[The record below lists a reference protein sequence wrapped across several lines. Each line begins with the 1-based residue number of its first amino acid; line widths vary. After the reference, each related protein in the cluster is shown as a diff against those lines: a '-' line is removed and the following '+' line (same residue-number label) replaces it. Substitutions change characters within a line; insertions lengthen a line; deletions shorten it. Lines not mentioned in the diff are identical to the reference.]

1 VIEQHFGESPPFSL
15 GVEEEVMLL
24 DAETY
29 ALVPGVKALLA
40 GAEGRELPGL
50 FKTELHASI
59 VELNTGICA
68 SVDETRTALRTLR
81 KTAAEIAQ
89 AEGMVIAAAGTHPFS
104 RAEDQQVVQEE
115 RYKSFLA
122 YGGVSVRRQAVN
134 GLHVHVGVESADACF
149 HALEG
154 MLPWLPVVLAL
165 SANSPYADGI
175 QTGLASNRAEVLAQ
189 LPRAG
194 APPAF
199 DSYADWEVFVE
210 RFVAAGVA
218 EDYTRFWWD
227 ARPHPKFG
235 TVEVRMP
242 DQPTALARTL
252 AFVALLQAL
261 AATALER
268 PLPSG
273 RAGRRGD
280 YAQNRWAALRFG
292 PRAELIHPDAARL
305 VSVDDLA
312 AELLELVRPAATTLG
327 GAAFLAELDGA
338 PSEADLQ
345 VAVGGSAGLRAAAAD
360 LVERTVVSE

>member
-1 VIEQHFGESPPFSL
+1 VIEQHFGESPPFSI
-15 GVEEEVMLL
+15 GVEEEVMIL
-24 DAETY
+24 DAETF
-29 ALVPGVKALLA
+29 ALVPGVRALLA

-50 FKTELHASI
+50 FKTELHASV
-59 VELNTGICA
+59 VELNTGICS
-68 SVDETRTALRTLR
+68 SVEEARAALSMLR
-81 KTAAEIAQ
+81 RTAAEIAG
-89 AEGMVIAAAGTHPFS
+89 AEGMLIAAAGTHPFS
-104 RAEDQQVVQEE
+104 RAEEQEVVQEK
-115 RYKSFLA
+115 RYKMFLA

-165 SANSPYADGI
+165 SANSPYADGV

-199 DSYADWEVFVE
+199 DSYAGWEAFVD

-227 ARPHPKFG
+227 ARAHPKFG

-242 DQPTALARTL
+242 DQPTALARTV
-252 AFVALLQAL
+252 AFAALLQAL

-268 PLPSG
+268 PLPSD
-273 RAGRRGD
+273 RPGRRGD

-292 PRAELIHPDAARL
+292 PRAELIHPEGGRL
-305 VSVDDLA
+305 ASLDELTGD
-312 AELLELVRPAATTLG
+312 LLELVRPAAARLG
-327 GAAFLAELDGA
+327 GAEYLDTLDAES
-338 PSEADLQ
+338 SEADLQ
-345 VAVGGSAGLRAAAAD
+345 IAVGKSAGLRAAAAD
-360 LVERTVVSE
+360 LAERTVVSD

>member
-1 VIEQHFGESPPFSL
+1 LIEQHFGESPAFSI
-15 GVEEEVMLL
+15 GVEEEVMIL
-24 DAETY
+24 DAETF
-29 ALVPGVKALLA
+29 ALVPGVRALLV

-59 VELNTGICA
+59 VELNTGICS
-68 SVDETRTALRTLR
+68 SVDDSRAALTALRR
-81 KTAAEIAQ
+81 TADEIARAQ
-89 AEGMVIAAAGTHPFS
+89 GMRIAAAGTHPFS
-104 RAEDQQVVQEE
+104 RAEEQEVVQET
-115 RYKSFLA
+115 RYKTFLA

-134 GLHVHVGVESADACF
+134 GLHVHVGVESAEACF

-165 SANSPYADGI
+165 SANSPYADGV

-199 DSYADWEVFVE
+199 DSYAGWEAFVE
-210 RFVAAGVA
+210 RFVAVGVA

-242 DQPTALARTL
+242 DQPTALNRTV
-252 AFVALLQAL
+252 AFTALLQAL

-268 PLPSG
+268 PLPSD
-273 RAGRRGD
+273 RPGRRGD
-280 YAQNRWAALRFG
+280 YAQNRWSALRFG
-292 PRAELIHPDAARL
+292 ARAELIHPEERRL
-305 VSVDDLA
+305 VSVAELA
-312 AELLELVRPAATTLG
+312 AELLELVRPAASMLG
-327 GAAFLAELDGA
+327 GAPFLGALDGTA
-338 PSEADLQ
+338 SEADLQ
-345 VAVGGSAGLRAAAAD
+345 IAVGASAGLRAAAAD
-360 LVERTVVSE
+360 VAERTVVSD